1 MKVRNKKINFHSISQ
16 LLNFS
21 TSQLLNFAF
30 YGVRQMVR
38 YLIENGTVFDGSGAG
53 PREINIGIHDD
64 RIVYAGSERID
75 AERTI
80 NARGLV
86 VAPGFIDTHAHSE
99 FTLLADGRA
108 EGKLSQGVTTEI
120 NGNCGLSA
128 APLYGEALM
137 RREADMDEL
146 GIKARWSTFGEY
158 FTLLRKNG
166 IAINFAT
173 LCGHGNIRASVIG
186 YKDSAAG
193 SADMAEMKRLLYDA
207 VRAGAKGLSTGLIY
221 PPGIYSVTSELTSL
235 AGSLPLPGVYAS
247 HMRSEGDA
255 LIESILEMLEI
266 GRGAGVPLHISHL
279 KTAGEQNWWKI
290 DDAIR
295 VIETARI
302 SGMNVTCDR
311 YPYIAA
317 ATDLDTVLPS
327 WVYEGGIEEELERL
341 RDPGTA
347 ARIKADLSRKDD
359 NYWKGIYISSVSKPE
374 NRWMEGE
381 NIFDVALK
389 TVRDSV
395 DALLD
400 LIIRE
405 KARTGAIFFSMNE
418 DNLRRFLSLPYLMIG
433 SDSSVRSFSG
443 PTCYGKPHPRG
454 FGSFP
459 RFIGRYVRDEALL
472 TLPEAIRRTTALP
485 AATFGLADRG
495 IIRDGAYADVV
506 IFDYE
511 RIADTATF
519 REPFSR
525 PEGIEYVFVNGRM
538 AVDGGELTGTLSGR
552 VLS

>member
-1 MKVRNKKINFHSISQ
+1 M
-16 LLNFS
+16 
-21 TSQLLNFAF
+21 
-30 YGVRQMVR
+30 
-38 YLIENGTVFDGSGAG
+38 IENGTVIDGSGAG

-64 RIVYAGSERID
+64 RIVYAGSERMA

-80 NARGLV
+80 DARGLI

-128 APLYGEALM
+128 GPLYGEALI

-146 GIKARWSTFGEY
+146 GITSRWSTFGEY
-158 FTLLRKNG
+158 FALLRKNG

-173 LCGHGNIRASVIG
+173 LCGHGNLRASVIG
-186 YKDSAAG
+186 YKHSAADG
-193 SADMAEMKRLLYDA
+193 SDIAEMKRLLSDA
-207 VRAGAKGLSTGLIY
+207 VQSGAKGLSTGLIY

-235 AGSLPLPGVYAS
+235 AGGLPSPGVYAS

-255 LIESILEMLEI
+255 LVESILEILEI
-266 GRGAGVPLHISHL
+266 GSTAGVPVHISHL
-279 KTAGEQNWWKI
+279 KTAGEKNWWKI
-290 DDAIR
+290 DEVLRLLD
-295 VIETARI
+295 TAGTAGMRI
-302 SGMNVTCDR
+302 TCDR

-317 ATDLDTVLPS
+317 ATDLDTILPA
-327 WVYEGGIEEELERL
+327 WVYEGGIESELGRL
-341 RDPGTA
+341 KNPQTA
-347 ARIKADLSRKDD
+347 ARIKSDLSGKDD
-359 NYWKGIYISSVSKPE
+359 NYWKGIYISSVANPE

-381 NIFDVALK
+381 NIFDVASK
-389 TVRDSV
+389 TGQDIVYTLMD
-395 DALLD
+395 LL
-400 LIIRE
+400 ISER
-405 KARTGAIFFSMNE
+405 ARTGAIFFSMNE

-459 RFIGRYVRDEALL
+459 RFIGKYVRDEGLV
-472 TLPEAIRRTTALP
+472 TLEQAIRRTSSLP
-485 AATFGLADRG
+485 AATFGLTDRG
-495 IIRDGAYADVV
+495 VISEGAYADIV

-511 RIADTATF
+511 RIIDTATF
-519 REPFSR
+519 REPFRR
-525 PEGIEYVFVNGRM
+525 PEGIDYVFVNGSM
-538 AVDGGELTGTLSGR
+538 AVDGGEFTGTLSGR

>member
-1 MKVRNKKINFHSISQ
+1 MI
-16 LLNFS
+16 
-21 TSQLLNFAF
+21 
-30 YGVRQMVR
+30 R

-53 PREINIGIHDD
+53 PREMNIGIHDD
-64 RIVYAGSERID
+64 RIVYAGGKKID
-75 AERTI
+75 AERII
-80 NARGLV
+80 NARGLI

-99 FTLLADGRA
+99 FTVLADGRA

-128 APLYGEALM
+128 APLYGEALI

-146 GIKARWSTFGEY
+146 GITARWSTFGEY
-158 FTLLRKNG
+158 FALLRKKG
-166 IAINFAT
+166 LAINFAT
-173 LCGHGNIRASVIG
+173 LCGHGNIRASVVG
-186 YKDSAAG
+186 YKNSAADSG
-193 SADMAEMKRLLYDA
+193 DMAEMKRLLSDA
-207 VRAGAKGLSTGLIY
+207 VRTGAKGLSTGLIY

-235 AGSLPLPGVYAS
+235 AGALPFHGVYAS

-266 GRGAGVPLHISHL
+266 GRGAGVPVHISHL

-290 DDAIR
+290 DDALR
-295 VIETARI
+295 LIETARI
-302 SGMNVTCDR
+302 AGISITCDR

-317 ATDLDTVLPS
+317 ATDLDTILPS
-327 WVYEGGIEEELERL
+327 WVYEGGIEDELGRL
-341 RDPGTA
+341 KDPETA
-347 ARIKADLSRKDD
+347 ARIKSDLSRKDN
-359 NYWKGIYISSVSKPE
+359 NYWKGIYISSVANPE

-381 NIFDVALK
+381 NIFDVASK
-389 TVRDSV
+389 TGRNAV

-400 LIIRE
+400 LLIRE
-405 KARTGAIFFSMNE
+405 RARTGAIFFSMSE

-459 RFIGRYVRDEALL
+459 RFIGRYVRDKGLV
-472 TLPEAIRRTTALP
+472 TLEEAIRRTAALP
-485 AATFGLADRG
+485 AATFGLTDRG
-495 IIRDGAYADVV
+495 IISEGAYADIV

-511 RIADTATF
+511 RIIDTATF

-525 PEGIEYVFVNGRM
+525 PQGIDYVFVNGSM
-538 AVDGGELTGTLSGR
+538 AVDGGEFTGTLSGR
-552 VLS
+552 IL

>member
-1 MKVRNKKINFHSISQ
+1 MI
-16 LLNFS
+16 
-21 TSQLLNFAF
+21 
-30 YGVRQMVR
+30 R
-38 YLIENGTVFDGSGAG
+38 YLIENGTVVDGSGAG
-53 PREINIGIHDD
+53 PREMNIGIHDD

-80 NARGLV
+80 NARGLI

-128 APLYGEALM
+128 APLYGEALT
-137 RREADMDEL
+137 RREADMNEL
-146 GIKARWSTFGEY
+146 GITARWSTFGEY
-158 FTLLRKNG
+158 FALLREKG
-166 IAINFAT
+166 LSINFAT

-186 YKDSAAG
+186 YKDS
-193 SADMAEMKRLLYDA
+193 SADDGDMAEMKRLLSDA
-207 VRAGAKGLSTGLIY
+207 VATGAKGLSTGLIY
-221 PPGIYSVTSELTSL
+221 PPGIYSVTAELASL
-235 AGSLPLPGVYAS
+235 AGVLPAPGVYAS

-255 LIESILEMLEI
+255 LIESIREMLEI
-266 GRGAGVPLHISHL
+266 GMGAGVPVHISHL
-279 KTAGEQNWWKI
+279 KTAGKQNWWKI
-290 DDAIR
+290 DDALGL
-295 VIETARI
+295 IETARTDGI
-302 SGMNVTCDR
+302 NVTCDR

-327 WVYEGGIEEELERL
+327 WVYAGGIEDELGRL
-341 RDPGTA
+341 RDPQTA
-347 ARIKADLSRKDD
+347 ARIKSELGRKDID
-359 NYWKGIYISSVSKPE
+359 YWKGIYISSVANPE

-381 NIFDVALK
+381 NIFDVCSK
-389 TVRDSV
+389 TGRNTV

-400 LIIRE
+400 LLIRE
-405 KARTGAIFFSMNE
+405 RARTGAIFFSMSE

-459 RFIGRYVRDEALL
+459 RFFGKYVRDEGVV
-472 TLPEAIRRTTALP
+472 TLEEAIRRTAALP
-485 AATFGLADRG
+485 AETFGLTDRG
-495 IIRDGAYADVV
+495 MIREGAYADIV

-511 RIADTATF
+511 RIIDTATF

-525 PEGIEYVFVNGRM
+525 PEGIDYVFVNGDI
-538 AVDGGELTGTLSGR
+538 AVDGGEFTGRLSGR

>member
-1 MKVRNKKINFHSISQ
+1 MI
-16 LLNFS
+16 
-21 TSQLLNFAF
+21 
-30 YGVRQMVR
+30 R
-38 YLIENGTVFDGSGAG
+38 YLIENGTVIDGSGAG
-53 PREINIGIHDD
+53 AREMNVGIHDD
-64 RIVYAGSERID
+64 RIVYAGVDRVD
-75 AERTI
+75 AEKTI
-80 NARGLV
+80 NARGLI

-99 FTLLADGRA
+99 FTVLADGRA

-128 APLYGEALM
+128 APLYSEALV

-146 GIKARWSTFGEY
+146 GITERWSTFGEY
-158 FTLLRKNG
+158 FALLRKKG

-173 LCGHGNIRASVIG
+173 LCGHGNLRASVIG
-186 YKDSAAG
+186 YKDSAADDG
-193 SADMAEMKRLLYDA
+193 DMAEMKRLLYDA
-207 VRAGAKGLSTGLIY
+207 VRTGAKGLSTGLIY

-235 AGSLPLPGVYAS
+235 AGVLQLPGVYAS

-266 GRGAGVPLHISHL
+266 GRGAGIPLHISHL

-290 DDAIR
+290 DDALR
-295 VIETARI
+295 LIETARI
-302 SGMNVTCDR
+302 AGMNITCDR

-317 ATDLDTVLPS
+317 GTDLDTVLPS
-327 WVYEGGIEEELERL
+327 WVYEGGIEEELGRL
-341 RDPGTA
+341 KDPETA
-347 ARIKADLSRKDD
+347 VRIKSDLSHKDD
-359 NYWKGIYISSVSKPE
+359 NYWKGVYISSVANPE

-389 TVRDSV
+389 TGRNIV
-395 DALLD
+395 DALLE
-400 LIIRE
+400 LLIRE
-405 KARTGAIFFSMNE
+405 RARTGAIFFSMSE

-459 RFIGRYVRDEALL
+459 RFIGRYVRDKGLV
-472 TLPEAIRRTTALP
+472 TLEEAIRKTTALP
-485 AATFGLADRG
+485 AATFGLTDRG
-495 IIRDGAYADVV
+495 IISEGAYADIV

-511 RIADTATF
+511 RIIDTATF
-519 REPFSR
+519 REPFSK
-525 PEGIEYVFVNGRM
+525 PEGIDYVFVNGSI
-538 AVDGGELTGTLSGR
+538 AVYGGEFTGTLSGR